1 MPDPSRS
8 NADPEA
14 DMNAVPPKGAGLAPA
29 DHPSLIFTGFGRPTV
44 ADLAASVVVFLV
56 ALPLCLGIA
65 LASGAPLLSG
75 VVAGIVGGLVVGLLS
90 PSHVQVSGPAA
101 GLTAIVLAAI
111 VSQGSFEAFLPCVV
125 IAGAMQAAM
134 GFMRLGVIARFVPN
148 SVIKGMLAAIGL
160 ILILKQLPHLVGWDA
175 DSFGDVAFKQ
185 ADGANTFSE
194 IFVAYSHIN
203 EGATLIGLMCL
214 GLMFGWKSIPIKKLQ
229 AIPAPLA
236 AVLLGT
242 LMSEGFS
249 LLSPSLA
256 IDATHRVALPEG
268 GLFDFLGGLA
278 RPDWS
283 VVSSPDTWFVAVTI
297 ALVASLET
305 LLCLEAA
312 IKLDT
317 WRRDA
322 SPDREL
328 IAQGIGNFIAGFAG
342 GLPLTGVIVR
352 SSANADSGAKTRFSA
367 VFHAFWLIL
376 AVVAL
381 ASVLNRVPLAA
392 LAAILLHIGY
402 RLARP
407 VLFKQ
412 AWKAGWSQFLP
423 FTITIGAILFTDL
436 LTGIG
441 IGLAVG
447 LITILRE
454 SVRIPALRIDKGTL
468 GQVTRYELAEQVTF
482 LHKAGVAEIF
492 ANLPNGSNVIIDG
505 TACRRLDPDVLEAIH
520 EFQASAGVREITCQ
534 LEGLPERPKEAAGGH

>member
-1 MPDPSRS
+1 
-8 NADPEA
+8 
-14 DMNAVPPKGAGLAPA
+14 MNAPPPKGAGLAPA
-29 DHPSLIFTGFGRPTV
+29 DHPSLTFTGFGRPTV
-44 ADLAASVVVFLV
+44 SDLAASVVVFLV

-75 VVAGIVGGLVVGLLS
+75 VVAGIVGGLIVGLLS

-111 VSQGSFEAFLPCVV
+111 ASQGSFEAFLPAVV
-125 IAGAMQAAM
+125 IGGGLQLAM
-134 GFMRLGVIARFVPN
+134 GLVGLGVIARFVPS

-175 DSFGDVAFKQ
+175 DAFGDVAFQQ
-185 ADGANTFSE
+185 ADSQNTFSE
-194 IFVAYSHIN
+194 IFVAFTHVQQ
-203 EGATLIGLMCL
+203 GALVVGVICLI
-214 GLMFGWKSIPIKKLQ
+214 LMFAWKHIPIKAMQSL
-229 AIPAPLA
+229 PAPLG

-242 LMSEGFS
+242 GLSELFHAV
-249 LLSPSLA
+249 SPEMVIEAS
-256 IDATHRVALPEG
+256 HRVALPEG
-268 GLFDFLGGLA
+268 GPGAFLGDLA

-283 VVSSPDTWFVAVTI
+283 VISSPDTWFVGLTI

-312 IKLDT
+312 VKLDK
-317 WRRDA
+317 WRREA

-328 IAQGIGNFIAGFAG
+328 IAQGIGNMVAGFAG

-381 ASVLNRVPLAA
+381 ASVLNRIPLAA

-407 VLFKQ
+407 ALFKE
-412 AWKAGWSQFLP
+412 AWAAGWSQFLP
-423 FTITIGAILFTDL
+423 FTITIAAILFTDL

-447 LITILRE
+447 VVVVLRE
-454 SVRIPALRIDKGTL
+454 SVRLPALRIDKGTL
-468 GQVTRYELAEQVTF
+468 GQVTRYELAEQVNF
-482 LHKAGVAEIF
+482 LHKAGVTEIF
-492 ANLPNGSNVIIDG
+492 ANLPNGANVIIDG
-505 TACRRLDPDVLEAIH
+505 TKNVTLDPDVLEAIH
-520 EFQASAGVREITCQ
+520 EFQASCGVREITCQ
-534 LEGLPERPKEAAGGH
+534 LEGLPEAPAGGAGGH